1 MREATRHREQLDIIV
16 SAVDHDRLSSLA
28 RSALDRL
35 PDMADELLSEM
46 DRATIASA
54 DAMPAGVVRMGST
67 VTFRNGGEDTRRI
80 TLVYPGQADI
90 AENKISI
97 LTPLGTALIGLAA
110 GQSVVWKTRDGKERV
125 LDIAEVE
132 PPSPDAK
139 S

>member
-132 PPSPDAK
+132 PPSPDAQ

>member
-16 SAVDHDRLSSLA
+16 SAVDHDRLTSLA
-28 RSALDRL
+28 RTALDRL

-46 DRATIASA
+46 DRATVASD
-54 DAMPAGVVRMGST
+54 DAIPAGVVRMGST
-67 VTFRNGGEDTRRI
+67 VTFRNGGEDTKRI

-132 PPSPDAK
+132 PPSLDAQ

>member
-46 DRATIASA
+46 DRATLASA

-132 PPSPDAK
+132 PPSPDAQ

>member
-16 SAVDHDRLSSLA
+16 SVVDHDRLSSLA
-28 RSALDRL
+28 RAALDRL

-46 DRATIASA
+46 DRATVTSA
-54 DAMPAGVVRMGST
+54 DAIPAGVVRMGST
-67 VTFRNGGEDTRRI
+67 VTFRNGGEDTKRI

-132 PPSPDAK
+132 PPAPDAQP
-139 S
+139 